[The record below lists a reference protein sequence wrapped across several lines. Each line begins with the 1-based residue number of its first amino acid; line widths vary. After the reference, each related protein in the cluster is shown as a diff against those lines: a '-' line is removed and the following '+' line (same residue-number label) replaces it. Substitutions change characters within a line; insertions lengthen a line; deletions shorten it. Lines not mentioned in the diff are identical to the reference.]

1 MWTALA
7 SIAAALIGGVIS
19 YAATKK
25 TNQTNQE
32 INQQNLDYNAAMTQ
46 QSWERDDT
54 AHQREVADLQA
65 AGLSPLAATGGLN
78 VTSPLGAPAPI
89 GMQAP
94 QVDVNSLVQGILGAG
109 TLEETKRHNQVIEE
123 NRTSEL
129 QIEAEKVYQQAQ
141 ALDIENKKVESE
153 IKYYAK
159 LNELEAKKI
168 DETIRSHKK
177 NEDLE
182 LSEHEA
188 RMLEHQSKMFLEDIT
203 RQTGGADIPY
213 YEIYDFEIY
222 ANAKK
227 LYNLKLS
234 HFIESIGATQS
245 AQAESYGYNQA
256 DSLGVGAGAKVV
268 GTGGHGNMNWS
279 ETTGETTST
288 YSSQNMSE
296 KQARE
301 WYKFLQEN
309 KCPVF
314 IDKKKYDRIY
324 K

>member
-1 MWTALA
+1 MWAALGA
-7 SIAAALIGGVIS
+7 IAAAVIGGVIS
-19 YAATKK
+19 YNATKNI
-25 TNQTNQE
+25 NQTNQN
-32 INQQNLDYNAAMTQ
+32 INQKNLDYNAALTQ

-65 AGLSPLAATGGLN
+65 AGLSPLAATGGLH

-89 GMQAP
+89 AMQAP
-94 QVDVNSLVQGILGAG
+94 QFDVNSLVQGILGAG
-109 TLEETKRHNQVIEE
+109 TLEETKRHNQVTEE
-123 NRTSEL
+123 NRSSEL
-129 QIEAEKVYQQAQ
+129 ELEAEKVSQQAQ
-141 ALDIENKKVESE
+141 SLDIQNKKVESE

-177 NEDLE
+177 NEALD

-203 RQTGGADIPY
+203 RQTGGSDIPY
-213 YEIYDFEIY
+213 YEVYDFEIY

-245 AQAESYGYNQA
+245 AQAESYGHNQA
-256 DSLGVGAGAKVV
+256 DSLGVGAGANVV
-268 GTGGHGNMNWS
+268 GTGGHGNLNWS
-279 ETTGETTST
+279 ENTGETTST
-288 YSSQNMSE
+288 YSSKNMSE